1 MDKVL
6 ITGGMGFIGTNL
18 AVSLKNKFN
27 VICIDNFYK
36 KESLNNVAKLD
47 EYKIENTKL
56 DITNKKDIK
65 KLITENKFDTIV
77 HLGAQV
83 SMIDSIEDPQND
95 LNTNLIGTFNLLDS
109 IRKYSNQTKFINISS
124 NKVYGDLSW
133 DKLQETDSQYIS
145 KNYKYGYD
153 ESIPLQFSGP
163 YGCSKGSAEQYV
175 VDHNKT
181 YNLRTT
187 SLRLSTIYGPNQFYT
202 YNQGWVGWFIKSFID
217 QLNNDVIEIS
227 FHGDGKQ
234 VRDILYIDD
243 FTNLIKT
250 IINKFKLIDGE
261 IFNIGGSHHNAISI
275 INLIDILKDKFSVN
289 KEIKY
294 IFKDWRP
301 ADQKVYISDIRKIN
315 NSVSWKPE
323 TEFSKGLDLYID
335 WIKNHN

>member
-18 AVSLKNKFN
+18 AIALKNKFD
-27 VICIDNFYK
+27 VHCIDNFYK
-36 KESLNNVAKLD
+36 NESIKNITNLD
-47 EYKIENTKL
+47 DHKIKNTKL
-56 DITNKKDIK
+56 DITNNEDIK
-65 KLITENKFDTIV
+65 KLISENNFSTVV

-95 LNTNLIGTFNLLDS
+95 LNTNLIGTFNLLEN

-133 DKLQETDSQYIS
+133 DDIEELNSKYSS

-153 ESIPLQFSGP
+153 ESTPLQFSGP

-175 VDHNKT
+175 IDFNKT

-202 YNQGWVGWFIKSFID
+202 YNQGWVGWFVKSFID

-243 FTNLIKT
+243 FTNLINT
-250 IINKFKLIDGE
+250 IINKFELIDGE
-261 IFNIGGSHHNAISI
+261 IFNIGGSHNNALSI
-275 INLIDILKDKFSVN
+275 INLIDMLKDKFSVD

-315 NSVSWKPE
+315 NFVSWKPE
-323 TEFSKGLDLYID
+323 IELSKGLDLYID

>member
-18 AVSLKNKFN
+18 AIALKNKFD
-27 VICIDNFYK
+27 VHCIDNFYK
-36 KESLNNVAKLD
+36 NESIKNITNLD
-47 EYKIENTKL
+47 DHKIKNTKL
-56 DITNKKDIK
+56 DITNNEDIK
-65 KLITENKFDTIV
+65 KLISENNFSTVV

-95 LNTNLIGTFNLLDS
+95 LNTNLIGTFNLLEN

-133 DKLQETDSQYIS
+133 DDIEELNSKYSS

-153 ESIPLQFSGP
+153 ESTPLQFSGP

-175 VDHNKT
+175 IDFNKT

-202 YNQGWVGWFIKSFID
+202 YNQGWVGWFVKSFID

-234 VRDILYIDD
+234 VRDIL
-243 FTNLIKT
+243 
-250 IINKFKLIDGE
+250 
-261 IFNIGGSHHNAISI
+261 SSMISPI
-275 INLIDILKDKFSVN
+275 
-289 KEIKY
+289 
-294 IFKDWRP
+294 
-301 ADQKVYISDIRKIN
+301 
-315 NSVSWKPE
+315 
-323 TEFSKGLDLYID
+323 
-335 WIKNHN
+335 